1 MPNEIKYLKSSSLIL
16 GRSNSTVY
24 YQSGVAM
31 IEEVNKENK
40 KDVIGV
46 PDENQWTSSFRRK
59 YELITRGY
67 TFTDDV
73 VTKGETSIEER
84 DKQR

>member
-46 PDENQWTSSFRRK
+46 PDENQWTSSFRRE

-67 TFTDDV
+67 
-73 VTKGETSIEER
+73 IHR
-84 DKQR
+84 